1 MSKVIGGAIPANQL
15 KQLNSVGYQSLADSP
30 DKIGDW
36 VLDRGISKETA
47 RAYRNDKTGNIHV
60 THMGTK
66 GLADWTNNAAYALGL
81 SDYTH
86 RGKQSKRV
94 QERAEAKYG
103 TENLDTTSHSQGSAH
118 ARKYAKDKDKVIEIN
133 PANSGHATKSGT
145 VIRSKSDPVS
155 ILGVPHRFVSN
166 LFSKK
171 KNTDVTTAA
180 KANPLDAH
188 SLDTLDEL
196 GDKVVGKGFK
206 KMRQGYELTPKQIE
220 KSIKLL
226 QNMTR

>member
-15 KQLNSVGYQSLADSP
+15 KQLNSAGYQSLADSP
-30 DKIGDW
+30 GKIGDW

-47 RAYRNDKTGNIHV
+47 RAYRNDKTGNIYVVHR
-60 THMGTK
+60 GTK
-66 GLADWTNNAAYALGL
+66 GLADWTNNLAYTFGL
-81 SDYTH
+81 DAYTH

-103 TENLDTTSHSQGSAH
+103 TENLDTSSHSQGSAH

-171 KNTDVTTAA
+171 
-180 KANPLDAH
+180 
-188 SLDTLDEL
+188 
-196 GDKVVGKGFK
+196 
-206 KMRQGYELTPKQIE
+206 RIQI
-220 KSIKLL
+220 
-226 QNMTR
+226 

>member
-1 MSKVIGGAIPANQL
+1 MSKVIGGAIPANEL
-15 KQLNSVGYQSLADSP
+15 KKLNSAGYQTLADTP
-30 DKIGDW
+30 NKIGDW

-60 THMGTK
+60 THRGTK
-66 GLADWTNNAAYALGL
+66 GLADWTNNLAYTFGL
-81 SDYTH
+81 DAYTH

-94 QERAEAKYG
+94 QERAEAKYKDV
-103 TENLDTTSHSQGSAH
+103 ETSGHSQGALH
-118 ARKYAKDKDKVIEIN
+118 GRKYAKDKDKVIEIN

-155 ILGVPHRFVSN
+155 ILGVPRRFVSN

>member
-1 MSKVIGGAIPANQL
+1 MNWYSREKRDLPWRATRNPYMIWLSEIILQQTRVAQGTPYYEKFMKRYGL
-15 KQLNSVGYQSLADSP
+15 VLL
-30 DKIGDW
+30 GDW
-36 VLDRGISKETA
+36 
-47 RAYRNDKTGNIHV
+47 
-60 THMGTK
+60 
-66 GLADWTNNAAYALGL
+66 
-81 SDYTH
+81 
-86 RGKQSKRV
+86 GKL
-94 QERAEAKYG
+94 
-103 TENLDTTSHSQGSAH
+103 NLLF
-118 ARKYAKDKDKVIEIN
+118 K
-133 PANSGHATKSGT
+133 
-145 VIRSKSDPVS
+145 
-155 ILGVPHRFVSN
+155 N

-180 KANPLDAH
+180 KANPLEAH

>member
-1 MSKVIGGAIPANQL
+1 MV
-15 KQLNSVGYQSLADSP
+15 
-30 DKIGDW
+30 
-36 VLDRGISKETA
+36 A
-47 RAYRNDKTGNIHV
+47 RR
-60 THMGTK
+60 GTK
-66 GLADWTNNAAYALGL
+66 GLFDWTNNAACTLGL
-81 SDYTH
+81 SENTN
-86 RGKQSKRV
+86 RGKNSKRV
-94 QERAEAKYG
+94 QERAETKYG
-103 TENLDTTSHSQGSAH
+103 TKNLDTSSHSQGSIYG
-118 ARKYAKDKDKVIEIN
+118 RKYAKDKDKVIEIN

-171 KNTDVTTAA
+171 KNTDITTTA
-180 KANPLDAH
+180 KANPLVAH

-206 KMRQGYELTPKQIE
+206 KMRQGYKLTPKQIE